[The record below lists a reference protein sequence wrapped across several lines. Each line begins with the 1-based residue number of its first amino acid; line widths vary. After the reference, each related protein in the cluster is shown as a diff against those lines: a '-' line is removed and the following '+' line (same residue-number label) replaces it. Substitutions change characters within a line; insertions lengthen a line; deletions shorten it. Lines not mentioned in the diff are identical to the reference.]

1 MPPRL
6 RSILLSGLAIAL
18 VGVATVSLFG
28 FLARWIWFADLIT
41 PYRLQIAIGAAAL
54 CAASL
59 LTRHRLIITAS
70 LAVLVLTLAPI
81 ITRSVSVSVPAL
93 PGPESAVR
101 PVSVVMSNVLYVSKD
116 YDTVLAMVDR
126 EDPDI
131 FAVVEAA
138 DHWQSALSVLDTR
151 YPYSYDIPGRS
162 AFGISLYAKAP
173 FTAKILTLDDP
184 EVPLLRAEFAEFV
197 LFVAHPVPPVHAR
210 WSEKNRLYIDALA
223 NQVRDAQKP
232 VIVTGDL
239 NSTLWSHSL
248 TPLVEAKMQR
258 PAGSGFAHTWPA
270 DNPLM
275 AIQIDH
281 VLTRDIPAARFKVLP
296 SVGSDHFPI
305 RADIDLSPQP

>member
-6 RSILLSGLAIAL
+6 RSLLLSGLALAL
-18 VGVATVSLFG
+18 LGVGAASLFG
-28 FLARWIWFADLIT
+28 FLARWLWFADLIT
-41 PYRLQIAIGAAAL
+41 PFRLQIAIAAAVL
-54 CAASL
+54 CAACL
-59 LTRHRLIITAS
+59 LMRHRLLITAS
-70 LAVLVLTLAPI
+70 LAAFVLTLAPI
-81 ITRSVSVSVPAL
+81 IIRSVSVPAL
-93 PGPESAVR
+93 PAPEPAAKPISL
-101 PVSVVMSNVLYVSKD
+101 VMSNVLYVSKD
-116 YDTVLAMVDR
+116 YDAVLDMVAR

-151 YPYSYDIPGRS
+151 YPYSYDVTGRS
-162 AFGISLYAKAP
+162 AFGITLYAKAP
-173 FTAKILTLDDP
+173 FTARVITP
-184 EVPLLRAEFAEFV
+184 AHAEVPLLRAEFDDFI
-197 LFVAHPVPPVHAR
+197 LLVAHPVPPISAAYAIEN
-210 WSEKNRLYIDALA
+210 SIYLKALA

-258 PAGSGFAHTWPA
+258 PKGSGFAYTWPA
-270 DNPLM
+270 GNPLM

-305 RADIDLSPQP
+305 RADIVLGARP